1 MKKLPIK
8 SLAQFRSVSKA
19 WKSLIDSVKFI
30 ADHYYNVCQPQHLFI
45 IYAPYYHFVC
55 GTDAFNE
62 FISIVDDETFSQ
74 CNLTRESPYSHMSSI
89 LVGSLFCFYNPG
101 ISKAFLWNPS
111 IRKSIAI
118 VVSSREEFR
127 EIHLPESIKSRS
139 LSISK
144 LRETLVVLEYNKV
157 ALCAR
162 QLCAVWMMNN
172 DSFTQIYAINAP
184 ATSLDTILG
193 FRNNGAMIIERQN
206 DKKECTE
213 NEHRQDPTDV
223 NLVKIHRALDMRTE
237 IRRQSTSEL
246 EIFKQR
252 WEKAV
257 KEDPEWVDPFFL
269 RKQRPP
275 TPYS

>member
-30 ADHYYNVCQPQHLFI
+30 ADHYYYNVCQPPHLFI
-45 IYAPYYHFVC
+45 I
-55 GTDAFNE
+55 G
-62 FISIVDDETFSQ
+62 S
-74 CNLTRESPYSHMSSI
+74 SH
-89 LVGSLFCFYNPG
+89 GLFCFYNAG
-101 ISKAFLWNPS
+101 ISKAFIWNPS

-118 VVSSREEFR
+118 VDLLFPVVKKLEKYISQ
-127 EIHLPESIKSRS
+127 ESIKSRI

-162 QLCAVWMMNN
+162 QLCAVWMMDN
-172 DSFTQIYAINAP
+172 DSFTQIYTINAP

-206 DKKECTE
+206 DKKG
-213 NEHRQDPTDV
+213 N
-223 NLVKIHRALDMRTE
+223 AY
-237 IRRQSTSEL
+237 
-246 EIFKQR
+246 QR
-252 WEKAV
+252 
-257 KEDPEWVDPFFL
+257 
-269 RKQRPP
+269 
-275 TPYS
+275 